1 MRAFQVI
8 LFLLIPWSFRAQ
20 DVKFTASAAPNVLR
34 VGEQFNLT
42 YTSNQE
48 LDEINMP
55 EIRDFELLGGPSQGH
70 SQSVFAENGKVTT
83 SSTWTYTYFFRAVKE
98 GKFTIPPATVKIK
111 NKTLPSNAVTVEIVK
126 GREPSPAQGQPV
138 STQGS
143 SQNSNVSDKDLFV
156 SVILDKKEAYIGE
169 QIMATIK
176 IFTRVNLLGV
186 DQRFKG
192 PDFTGFFTEPVAVPP
207 LRSLQREAVD
217 GDVYGTGIL
226 RKVVIIPQ
234 KSGELVIQPFELDV
248 SLRQE
253 VRRKFAD
260 PFFDDFS
267 IPEVQEIPLKIKS
280 KAVKLVVKSLPPN
293 APKTFQ
299 GAVGNFRLKSEIN
312 KTTTTTND
320 PLTLKVTVSGRGNLK
335 LLNEVGV
342 TVPYDMEKYD
352 PVINTRMDNPLSG
365 TKTFEYLIVPK
376 LPGKFTIPPV
386 ELTYFD
392 AGTSQYK
399 TLRTEAYLISVEKG
413 AGDTLIA
420 SMPGMTKEDVKL
432 LNQDIRFI
440 KTKPFTLN
448 RTNAFIMR
456 SPGYY
461 LLYLLA
467 LGIFMAVLW
476 NRNRL
481 LKQNADIAGLKLRK
495 ADKYARKRLKNSE
508 VLLKQ
513 GNDAAFYE
521 ELLGAIWGYLSDKLG
536 IPVATL
542 SKESANTALLDRGV
556 DQGIMDRLFSVTET
570 CEMARYAHSSGDI
583 ARDKLYREALEA
595 ISDLQQK
602 LK

>member
-1 MRAFQVI
+1 
-8 LFLLIPWSFRAQ
+8 
-20 DVKFTASAAPNVLR
+20 
-34 VGEQFNLT
+34 
-42 YTSNQE
+42 
-48 LDEINMP
+48 
-55 EIRDFELLGGPSQGH
+55 
-70 SQSVFAENGKVTT
+70 
-83 SSTWTYTYFFRAVKE
+83 
-98 GKFTIPPATVKIK
+98 
-111 NKTLPSNAVTVEIVK
+111 
-126 GREPSPAQGQPV
+126 
-138 STQGS
+138 
-143 SQNSNVSDKDLFV
+143 
-156 SVILDKKEAYIGE
+156 
-169 QIMATIK
+169 
-176 IFTRVNLLGV
+176 
-186 DQRFKG
+186 
-192 PDFTGFFTEPVAVPP
+192 VPP

-280 KAVKLVVKSLPPN
+280 KAVKLMVKTLPPN

-299 GAVGNFRLKSEIN
+299 GAVGNFRLTSEIN
-312 KTTTTTND
+312 KTSTTTND

-413 AGDTLIA
+413 AGDTLIT

-440 KTKPFTLN
+440 KTKPFSLT
-448 RTNAFIMR
+448 RANAFIMR

-467 LGIFMAVLW
+467 LGIFIAVLW
-476 NRNRL
+476 NRHRM
-481 LKQNADIAGLKLRK
+481 LKLNADIAGLRLRK

-513 GNDAAFYE
+513 GNDVAFYE

-542 SKESANTALLDRGV
+542 SKESAKTALLNRGV
-556 DQGIMDRLFSVTET
+556 EQEIMDRLFSVTET
-570 CEMARYAHSSGDI
+570 CEMARYAHSSEDI